1 MTTRLPSAAPTNP
14 PVALL
19 PRWPARQ
26 PPPFL
31 PLTGIVFVGFVFDAV
46 L

>member
-1 MTTRLPSAAPTNP
+1 MTTRLPSGMPMNAT
-14 PVALL
+14 VALL
-19 PRWPARQ
+19 RRWPARQ